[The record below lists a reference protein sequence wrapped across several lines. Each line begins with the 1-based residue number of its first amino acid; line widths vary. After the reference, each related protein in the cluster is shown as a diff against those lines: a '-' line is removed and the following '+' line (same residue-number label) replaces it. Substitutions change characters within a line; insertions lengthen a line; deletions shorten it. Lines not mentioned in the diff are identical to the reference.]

1 MVLRRAAAQVP
12 RLNGARRG
20 VLATR
25 SPHRPTPLGLSVARV
40 RAVRGRVLEL
50 AGLDCVDGSPVLD
63 VKPFLPFCDA
73 PPGATAPDWAQ
84 ARAPVHAAF

>member
-1 MVLRRAAAQVP
+1 MP

-40 RAVRGRVLEL
+40 RSVRGRVLEL

-73 PPGATAPDWAQ
+73 PADATAPDWAQ
-84 ARAPVHAAF
+84 ARPALARCSSFRIER